1 MSNSDLSVVM
11 GTCNRLELLQKV
23 VQKVLST
30 PNMSIEMVI
39 NDAGSTD
46 GTIEWLEQVRKTR
59 NVVPIFSGKKTNIT
73 HAYNEGF
80 KKASGKYITWLSD
93 DTVPLGNSLT
103 LMHDLMQKLGPK
115 DMGGFSTQGDGAI
128 RGFPSPLIGCV
139 LNETMKTMNYWN
151 TDFPYY
157 GQDNE
162 FDARILRLGGKIVN
176 CPGAKIDHLDCR
188 DSLKSGNVEA
198 YRSQGHAQKFQ
209 IIYFRRYGVRSEYMY
224 PVTAFIPVN
233 NPPEEMLI
241 AAVESVHKHY
251 KNMNFHVLKSE
262 SSKNIS
268 DKLSYVNL
276 IDAAPR
282 AAWNKF
288 DLVVVVCPDR
298 KLLLTSE
305 GGEITMEFG
314 KKLLN
319 S

>member
-1 MSNSDLSVVM
+1 MLQPDLSIVM
-11 GTCNRLELLQKV
+11 GTYNRLELLQKV

-30 PNMSIEMVI
+30 PISIEMVI

-46 GTIEWLEQVRKTR
+46 GTIEYLEKIQKTK

-73 HAYNEGF
+73 QAYNEGF
-80 KKASGKYITWLSD
+80 KKATGKYITWLSD
-93 DTVPLGNSLT
+93 DTIPINNSISVMLNFMKT
-103 LMHDLMQKLGPK
+103 LGPN

-139 LNETMKTMNYWN
+139 LNETMKKMNYWN

-188 DSLKSGNVEA
+188 DGLKSGNVEA
-198 YRSQGHAQKFQ
+198 YRAQGHAQKFQ
-209 IIYFRRYGVRSEYMY
+209 IIYFRRYGIKSEYMY
-224 PVTAFIPVN
+224 PVTAFIPVG
-233 NPPEEMLI
+233 NPTNSDITETLK
-241 AAVESVHKHY
+241 SVHKHY
-251 KNMNFHVLKSE
+251 KNMNFHLFYGTYSNSIAKGLDYVKII
-262 SSKNIS
+262 KAVPRKQWNI
-268 DKLSYVNL
+268 
-276 IDAAPR
+276 
-282 AAWNKF
+282 F
-288 DLVVVVCPDR
+288 DLVVVIRPDR
-298 KLLLTSE
+298 KILLTSE
-305 GGEITMEFG
+305 GKEITMEFG